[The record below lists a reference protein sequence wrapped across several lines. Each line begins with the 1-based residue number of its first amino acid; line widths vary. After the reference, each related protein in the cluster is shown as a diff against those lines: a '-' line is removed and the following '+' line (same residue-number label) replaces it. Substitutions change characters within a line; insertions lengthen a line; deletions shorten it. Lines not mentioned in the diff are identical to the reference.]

1 MTTDR
6 TTETLAFDK
15 MQFQQFAVLSAWN
28 VPWEKSWL
36 SLGMLERRWSADEI
50 EKKIAENAASYE
62 GLAVITFP
70 THGWLKD
77 LLDKT
82 APGFMESAF
91 LATELMHIADGMSE
105 DLRVAAGLKSSDQV
119 ENRELV
125 EPLYHETIENFSV
138 YLPSGLS
145 EADLTA
151 YKKQKDSLVRQL
163 ELALSAHLLLS
174 GRSQETIQGVAIN
187 ADGPLSSFAF
197 VLDRV
202 LQSAGDHLQGAA
214 NSDASVANAA
224 FVNSSDESETNVKHL
239 ICTANDDF
247 LAHRPRATILEKY
260 NRVLSLLEISERD
273 DDEALGKAARQY
285 AQTSYPNQ
293 VVGGL
298 FFAADKALSL
308 RDYRLARIFILL
320 DEKMRSLETD
330 QQYGFSKYLT
340 EFMHN
345 FTLAKAL
352 MQMDRIDD
360 AEKIV
365 KEWANSAQ
373 TYELPQDTSGRTLG
387 SLLVS
392 RVIALYALLLNL
404 RGDTADS
411 YQWWQLVLERSECFS
426 VICELCADRLEVQDS
441 GSVQTM
447 LNLLGEKTLA
457 QQKTGD
463 IVFFW
468 WLLNRQKSA
477 KAESVLEIAKSKSD
491 FLTCLSDF
499 TSMEILAQRHNCA
512 DAEELLKMIR
522 RYLDEEH
529 GNFPSAANDDL
540 LNVYLSLA
548 LEYRQADLA
557 ESAEKNFRNGFS
569 LIDSIVNNTLEADPR
584 KQMKLNYVRS
594 EFVREYELFLQA
606 QNRHEEALAVRGKI

>member
-1 MTTDR
+1 
-6 TTETLAFDK
+6 
-15 MQFQQFAVLSAWN
+15 
-28 VPWEKSWL
+28 
-36 SLGMLERRWSADEI
+36 
-50 EKKIAENAASYE
+50 
-62 GLAVITFP
+62 
-70 THGWLKD
+70 
-77 LLDKT
+77 
-82 APGFMESAF
+82 MESAF